1 MWQIQL
7 RGEESSEY
15 LQLSEISGG
24 YIDITPISEDD
35 NDIRQSLVELIDKHD
50 RITLGMLFDFFDL
63 SLVVKREDLIRTI
76 KEMEK

>member
-1 MWQIQL
+1 VWQIQL